1 MVLGSISFFFRL
13 VNLFVFLFIFII
25 NRYFYS
31 IRLIESYCKLIKEL
45 EIMNGEEIR
54 INFYEFILVFIGIY
68 FIYFFVF

>member
-31 IRLIESYCKLIKEL
+31 IRLIKSYCKLIKEL

-68 FIYFFVF
+68 FIYIFVF